1 MNNLKKSDSWK
12 NQLAIAVNFISS
24 KDSYEERVVHL
35 NSDTQKPSFMTKSIL
50 SVLSILSIKTF

>member
-24 KDSYEERVVHL
+24 KDNYEERVVHL

>member
-1 MNNLKKSDSWK
+1 MNNFKKSDSWK

>member
-1 MNNLKKSDSWK
+1 MNNFKKSDSWK

-35 NSDTQKPSFMTKSIL
+35 NSDT
-50 SVLSILSIKTF
+50 

>member
-24 KDSYEERVVHL
+24 KDNYEERVVHL
-35 NSDTQKPSFMTKSIL
+35 NSDT
-50 SVLSILSIKTF
+50 